1 MNKLFLYGCLLAALF
16 SSCKTSQNATQKSS
30 ENVVEVT
37 FLHVNDVYEISPL
50 EGGKVGGMARIA
62 TLRKELI
69 QQNPNTVTVLAGDF
83 LNPALISTFKHE
95 GKSIKGKQ
103 MIEAMNAV
111 GFDWVGLGN
120 HEFDLD
126 EADLQKRIDE
136 SKFNWLAS
144 NAFQHKKGADI
155 EPFGKMVNGIKIP
168 FPKTTILTFA
178 NPQGQTVKVGMFSV
192 VLPANKKDFV
202 YYGDFFEAAVKNYDI
217 LKTECDFVVA
227 LTHLN
232 KADDAKLAGM
242 LPNVK
247 LLMGGHDHDN
257 MIERVGETTIA
268 KADANAKTAYVHTI
282 TFDTKTKI
290 AHVQSQLRKINESIP
305 QDSAV
310 AVIVKKWDDI
320 MDIALQK
327 LGMDRNDVVSQLTE
341 PLDGRESS
349 MRNTHTNL
357 GDLIAKAMT
366 ASASKPVD
374 CSVFNSGSVRIDD
387 QLLGTITQLDI
398 MRILPFGGKIV
409 EVALKG
415 RLLERMLETGVKNK
429 GNGGFLQWDKI
440 RYDEAKSEWFING
453 KLLDVNQDYYIAIP
467 KFMMEGKETN
477 FGYLTAQ
484 NPDVQ
489 KITESNELEINDI
502 RNDVR
507 KVLIAYLKRK

>member
-1 MNKLFLYGCLLAALF
+1 MKKFILLGCLFTVLF
-16 SSCKTSQNATQKSS
+16 SACKTSQISNQNKI
-30 ENVVEVT
+30 EIT

-50 EGGKVGGMARIA
+50 EGGKLGGMARIA

-69 QQNPNTVTVLAGDF
+69 QQNPNTLTILAGDF
-83 LNPALISTFKHE
+83 LNPALISIFKHE

-103 MIEAMNAV
+103 MVEAMNAV

-144 NAFQHKKGADI
+144 NALQNNKGNLS
-155 EPFGKMVNGIKIP
+155 PFYKVVDGAKVS
-168 FPKTTILTFA
+168 FPKTTILTFK
-178 NPQGQTVKVGMFSV
+178 NPQGQTVKMGMFSV
-192 VLPANKKDFV
+192 VLPSNKKDYV
-202 YYGDFFEAAVKNYDI
+202 YYGDFFESAVKTYDI
-217 LKTECDFVVA
+217 LKTECDFVVGI
-227 LTHLN
+227 THLN
-232 KADDAKLAGM
+232 KVDDAKLAEM
-242 LPNVK
+242 LPGVK

-257 MIERVGETTIA
+257 MIEQVGTATIA

-282 TFDTKTKI
+282 SFDTKTKI
-290 AHVQSQLRKINESIP
+290 ASVQSKLRKIDESIP

-310 AVIVKKWDDI
+310 AVVVKKWDDI
-320 MDIALQK
+320 MDVSLKKA
-327 LGMDRNDVVSQLTE
+327 GMDRNDVVSQISE

-374 CSVFNSGSVRIDD
+374 CSIFNSGSVRIDD
-387 QLLGTITQLDI
+387 QLSGRITQLDI
-398 MRILPFGGKIV
+398 MRILPYGGKIV

-415 RLLERMLETGVKNK
+415 RLLERILETGVKNK

-440 RYDEAKSEWFING
+440 RHDEAKSEWFVNG

-477 FGYLTAQ
+477 FGYLTPQ

-489 KITESNELEINDI
+489 KVAESDEKDMNDV

-507 KVLIAYLKRK
+507 KVLIAYLKGK

>member
-1 MNKLFLYGCLLAALF
+1 MKKFILLGCLFTVLF
-16 SSCKTSQNATQKSS
+16 SACKTSQISNQNK
-30 ENVVEVT
+30 VEIT

-69 QQNPNTVTVLAGDF
+69 QQNPNTLTILAGDF

-103 MIEAMNAV
+103 MVEAMNAV

-126 EADLQKRIDE
+126 EVDLQKRIDE
-136 SKFNWLAS
+136 STFNWLAS
-144 NAFQHKKGADI
+144 NTLQNNKGNLS
-155 EPFGKMVNGIKIP
+155 PFYKVVNGAKVP
-168 FPKTTILTFA
+168 FPKTTILTFT
-178 NPQGQTVKVGMFSV
+178 NPQGQTVKMGMFSV
-192 VLPANKKDFV
+192 VLPSNKKDYV
-202 YYGDFFEAAVKNYDI
+202 YYGDFFESAVKTYDI
-217 LKTECDFVVA
+217 LKTECDFVVGI
-227 LTHLN
+227 THLN
-232 KADDAKLAGM
+232 KVDDAKLAEM
-242 LPNVK
+242 LPGVK

-257 MIERVGETTIA
+257 MIERVGTTTIA

-282 TFDTKTKI
+282 SFDTKTKI
-290 AHVQSQLRKINESIP
+290 ALVQSKLRKMDETIP

-310 AVIVKKWDDI
+310 AVVVKKWDDI
-320 MDIALQK
+320 MDVSLK
-327 LGMDRNDVVSQLTE
+327 KVGMDRNDVVSQLSE

-357 GDLIAKAMT
+357 GDLVAKAMT

-374 CSVFNSGSVRIDD
+374 CSIFNSGSVRIDD
-387 QLLGTITQLDI
+387 QLSGRITQLDI
-398 MRILPFGGKIV
+398 MRILPYGGKIV
-409 EVALKG
+409 EVSLKG
-415 RLLERMLETGVKNK
+415 RLLERILETGVKNK
-429 GNGGFLQWDKI
+429 GNGGFLQWDKV
-440 RYDEAKSEWFING
+440 RHDVVKNEWFVNG

-477 FGYLTAQ
+477 FGYLTPQ

-489 KITESNELEINDI
+489 KVVESDEKDMNDI

-507 KVLIAYLKRK
+507 KVLIAYLKGK

>member
-1 MNKLFLYGCLLAALF
+1 MKKLFLIGCLLAFLF
-16 SSCKTSQNATQKSS
+16 SSCKISQTAHQKKA
-30 ENVVEVT
+30 ENKIEIT

-50 EGGKVGGMARIA
+50 EGGKVGGLARVA

-69 QQNPNTVTVLAGDF
+69 KQNSNTVTILAGDF

-103 MIEAMNAV
+103 MVEAMNAV

-136 SKFNWLAS
+136 SNFNWLAS
-144 NAFQHKKGADI
+144 NTLQNNKGNLS
-155 EPFGKMVNGIKIP
+155 PFYKMANGAKTP
-168 FPKTTILTFA
+168 FPKSTILTFT
-178 NPQGQTVKVGMFSV
+178 NPQGQTVKMGMFSV
-192 VLPANKKDFV
+192 VLPSNKKDYV
-202 YYGDFFEAAVKNYDI
+202 YYEDFFESAVKTYDM
-217 LKTECDFVVA
+217 LKTDCDFVVGI
-227 LTHLN
+227 THLN
-232 KADDAKLAGM
+232 KVDDAKLAEM
-242 LPNVK
+242 LPGVK

-257 MIERVGETTIA
+257 MIQQVEETIIA
-268 KADANAKTAYVHTI
+268 KADANAKSAYVHTI

-290 AHVQSQLRKINESIP
+290 ATVKSKLRKIDETIA

-310 AVIVKKWDDI
+310 AVVVKKWDDI
-320 MDIALQK
+320 MDISLKKA
-327 LGMDRNDVVSQLTE
+327 GMDRNDVVSQISE

-374 CSVFNSGSVRIDD
+374 CSIFNSGSVRIDD
-387 QLLGTITQLDI
+387 QLSGRITQLDI
-398 MRILPFGGKIV
+398 MRILPYGGKIM
-409 EVALKG
+409 EVTLKG
-415 RLLERMLETGVKNK
+415 RLLGRILETGVKNK

-440 RYDEAKSEWFING
+440 RHDEVKNEWFVNG

-477 FGYLTAQ
+477 FGYLTPQ

-489 KITESNELEINDI
+489 KVVESDEKDINDI

-507 KVLIAYLKRK
+507 KILITYLKGK

>member
-1 MNKLFLYGCLLAALF
+1 MKKFILMTCLLTVLF
-16 SSCKTSQNATQKSS
+16 SACKTTKISNQNKI
-30 ENVVEVT
+30 EIT

-62 TLRKELI
+62 TLRKELTK
-69 QQNPNTVTVLAGDF
+69 QNPNTITVLAGDF

-103 MIEAMNAV
+103 MTDAMNAV

-144 NAFQHKKGADI
+144 NVLQNEKGNLKPFHKV
-155 EPFGKMVNGIKIP
+155 VNGAKIS
-168 FPKTTILTFA
+168 FPKTAILTFT
-178 NPQGQTVKVGMFSV
+178 NLQGQNVKVGMFSV
-192 VLPANKKDFV
+192 VLPSNKKEYV
-202 YYGDFFEAAVKNYDI
+202 YYGDFFESAVKTYDI
-217 LKTECDFVVA
+217 LKTECDFVVGI
-227 LTHLN
+227 THLN
-232 KADDAKLAGM
+232 KADDAKLAEM
-242 LPNVK
+242 LPGVK

-257 MIERVGETTIA
+257 MIERVGTTTIA
-268 KADANAKTAYVHTI
+268 KADANAKSAYIHSI
-282 TFDTKTKI
+282 MFDTKTKI
-290 AHVQSQLRKINESIP
+290 ALVQSKLRKMDESIP

-310 AVIVKKWDDI
+310 ATVVKKWDDI
-320 MDIALQK
+320 MDISLK
-327 LGMDRNDVVSQLTE
+327 KVGMDRNDVVSQISE

-357 GDLIAKAMT
+357 GNLIAKAMT

-374 CSVFNSGSVRIDD
+374 CSIFNSGSVRIDD
-387 QLLGTITQLDI
+387 QLAGRITQLDI
-398 MRILPFGGKIV
+398 MRILPYGGKIV
-409 EVALKG
+409 EVSLKG
-415 RLLERMLETGVKNK
+415 RLLERILETGVKNK

-440 RYDEAKSEWFING
+440 THDEAKNEWFING

-477 FGYLTAQ
+477 FGYLTTQ

-489 KITESNELEINDI
+489 KVVESDEKDINDV

-507 KVLIAYLKRK
+507 KVLIAYLKGK

>member
-1 MNKLFLYGCLLAALF
+1 MKKLLFLGCVLTVFF
-16 SSCKTSQNATQKSS
+16 SSCKTSQTANNQST
-30 ENVVEVT
+30 ENKVEVT

-69 QQNPNTVTVLAGDF
+69 QKNPNTLTILAGDF

-136 SKFNWLAS
+136 SKFNWLSS
-144 NAFQHKKGADI
+144 NAFQHKKGGDI
-155 EPFGKMVNGIKIP
+155 EPFGKIVNGVKVP
-168 FPKTTILTFA
+168 FPKTTILTFT
-178 NPQGQTVKVGMFSV
+178 NPQGQTVKMGMFSV
-192 VLPANKKDFV
+192 VLPSNKKDYV
-202 YYGDFFEAAVKNYDI
+202 YYSDFFEAAVKTYDI
-217 LKTECDFVVA
+217 LKTECDFVVGI
-227 LTHLN
+227 THLN
-232 KADDAKLAGM
+232 KADDAKLAEM
-242 LPNVK
+242 LPGVK

-257 MIERVGETTIA
+257 MIERVGTSTIA

-282 TFDTKTKI
+282 SFDTKTRI
-290 AHVQSQLRKINESIP
+290 ADVQSQLRKIDESIA

-310 AVIVKKWDDI
+310 AVVVKKWDDI
-320 MDIALQK
+320 MDVALQK
-327 LGMDRNDVVSQLTE
+327 LGMDRNDVVSQITQ
-341 PLDGRESS
+341 PLDGRETS

-366 ASASKPVD
+366 ASTSKPVD
-374 CSVFNSGSVRIDD
+374 CSIFNSGSVRIDD
-387 QLLGTITQLDI
+387 QLSGRITQLDI

-409 EVALKG
+409 EVSLKG
-415 RLLERMLETGVKNK
+415 RLLEKILETGIKNK

-440 RYDEAKSEWFING
+440 RHDEAKNEWFVNG
-453 KLLDVNQDYYIAIP
+453 KLLDVNQEYYIAIP

-477 FGYLTAQ
+477 FGYLTSQ

-489 KITESNELEINDI
+489 KITESDEKEMSDV

-507 KVLIAYLKRK
+507 KVLIAYLKGK

>member
-1 MNKLFLYGCLLAALF
+1 MKKFLLIICLFTVLF
-16 SSCKTSQNATQKSS
+16 SSCKTSQIATRNSA
-30 ENVVEVT
+30 ENKIEIT

-50 EGGKVGGMARIA
+50 EGGKLGGMARIA

-69 QQNPNTVTVLAGDF
+69 QQNPNTLTVLAGDF
-83 LNPALISTFKHE
+83 LNPALISIFKHE

-103 MIEAMNAV
+103 MVETMNAV

-136 SKFNWLAS
+136 SNFNWLAS
-144 NAFQHKKGADI
+144 NALQNNKGNLVPFHKV
-155 EPFGKMVNGIKIP
+155 VNGAKVP
-168 FPKTTILTFA
+168 FPKTSILTFT
-178 NPQGQTVKVGMFSV
+178 NSQGQTVKMGMFSV
-192 VLPANKKDFV
+192 VLPSNKKDYV
-202 YYGDFFEAAVKNYDI
+202 YYGDFFESAIKTYEI
-217 LKTECDFVVA
+217 LKTECDFVVGI
-227 LTHLN
+227 THLN
-232 KADDAKLAGM
+232 KADDAKLAEM

-257 MIERVGETTIA
+257 MIERVGTTTIA

-290 AHVQSQLRKINESIP
+290 ALVQSKLRKIDESIP

-310 AVIVKKWDDI
+310 AVVVKKWDDI
-320 MDIALQK
+320 MDVALTK
-327 LGMDRNDVVSQLTE
+327 AGMDRNDVVSELSE

-366 ASASKPVD
+366 ASTSKPVD

-387 QLLGTITQLDI
+387 QVSGSITQLDI
-398 MRILPFGGKIV
+398 MRILPYGGKIV

-415 RLLERMLETGVKNK
+415 RLLEGILETGVKNK
-429 GNGGFLQWDKI
+429 GNGGFLQWDNV
-440 RYDEAKSEWFING
+440 RHDEAKNEWFING

-489 KITESNELEINDI
+489 SITESDEKDINDI

>member
-1 MNKLFLYGCLLAALF
+1 MKKLILIGCILTILF
-16 SSCKTSQNATQKSS
+16 ASCKTTQTANKKSA
-30 ENVVEVT
+30 ENKIEIT
-37 FLHVNDVYEISPL
+37 FLHVNDVYEISSL

-69 QQNPNTVTVLAGDF
+69 QQNPNTLTVLAGDF
-83 LNPALISTFKHE
+83 LNPALISIFKHE

-103 MIEAMNAV
+103 MVETMNAV

-126 EADLQKRIDE
+126 EVDLQKRIDE
-136 SKFNWLAS
+136 SSFNWLAS
-144 NAFQHKKGADI
+144 NALRNEKGNLKPFHKV
-155 EPFGKMVNGIKIP
+155 VNGAKVP
-168 FPKTTILTFA
+168 FPKTSILTFT
-178 NPQGQTVKVGMFSV
+178 NPQGQTVKMGMFSV
-192 VLPANKKDFV
+192 VLPSNKKDYV
-202 YYGDFFEAAVKNYDI
+202 YYGDFFESAVKTYDI
-217 LKTECDFVVA
+217 LKTECDFVVGI
-227 LTHLN
+227 THLN
-232 KADDAKLAGM
+232 KADDAKLAAM
-242 LPNVK
+242 VPDLK
-247 LLMGGHDHDN
+247 LIMGGHDHDN
-257 MIERVGETTIA
+257 MIERVGTTTIA

-282 TFDTKTKI
+282 MFDTKTKI
-290 AHVQSQLRKINESIP
+290 ALVQSKLRKIDESIP

-310 AVIVKKWDDI
+310 AMVVKKWDDI
-320 MDIALQK
+320 MDIALK
-327 LGMDRNDVVSQLTE
+327 KAGIDRNDVVSQLSE

-366 ASASKPVD
+366 ASASKSVD

-387 QLLGTITQLDI
+387 QISGSVTQLDI
-398 MRILPFGGKIV
+398 MRILPYGGKIV

-415 RLLERMLETGVKNK
+415 RLLERIVQTGVKNK

-440 RYDEAKSEWFING
+440 RYDEVKNEWFING
-453 KLLDVNQDYYIAIP
+453 KLLDVNQDYYISIP

-477 FGYLTAQ
+477 FGYLTVQ

-489 KITESNELEINDI
+489 SITESDEKDVNDI

-507 KVLIAYLKRK
+507 KVLITYLKGK

>member
-1 MNKLFLYGCLLAALF
+1 MKKFILLGYLFTALF
-16 SSCKTSQNATQKSS
+16 SACKTSQLSNQNKI
-30 ENVVEVT
+30 EIN

-69 QQNPNTVTVLAGDF
+69 QQNPNTLTVLAGDF

-103 MIEAMNAV
+103 MVEAMNAV

-144 NAFQHKKGADI
+144 NALQNNKGNLS
-155 EPFGKMVNGIKIP
+155 PFYKTVNNEKIS
-168 FPKTTILTFA
+168 FPKTTILTFK
-178 NPQGQTVKVGMFSV
+178 NSLGQTVKMGIFSV
-192 VLPANKKDFV
+192 VLPSNRKDYV
-202 YYGDFFEAAVKNYDI
+202 YYGDFFESAVKTYDI
-217 LKTECDFVVA
+217 LKTECDFVVGI
-227 LTHLN
+227 THLN
-232 KADDAKLAGM
+232 KVDDAKLAEM
-242 LPNVK
+242 LPGVK

-257 MIERVGETTIA
+257 MIERVGATTIA

-282 TFDTKTKI
+282 SFDTKTKI
-290 AHVQSQLRKINESIP
+290 ALVQSKLRKIDESIP

-310 AVIVKKWDDI
+310 AVVVKKWDDI
-320 MDIALQK
+320 MDVSLK
-327 LGMDRNDVVSQLTE
+327 KVGMDRNDVVSQIFE

-374 CSVFNSGSVRIDD
+374 CSIFNSGSVRIDD
-387 QLLGTITQLDI
+387 QLSGRITQLDI
-398 MRILPFGGKIV
+398 MRILPYGGKIV
-409 EVALKG
+409 EVTLKG
-415 RLLERMLETGVKNK
+415 RLLERILETGVKNK

-440 RYDEAKSEWFING
+440 THDVVKNEWFVNG
-453 KLLDVNQDYYIAIP
+453 KLLDINQDYYIAIP

-477 FGYLTAQ
+477 FGYLTIQ
-484 NPDVQ
+484 NPDIQ
-489 KITESNELEINDI
+489 KVVESDEKDINDV

-507 KVLIAYLKRK
+507 KILIAYLKGK

>member
-1 MNKLFLYGCLLAALF
+1 MKKFILLSCLFTILF
-16 SSCKTSQNATQKSS
+16 SACKTSQISNQNKI
-30 ENVVEVT
+30 EIT

-69 QQNPNTVTVLAGDF
+69 QQNPNTLTILAGDF

-103 MIEAMNAV
+103 MVEAMNAV

-144 NAFQHKKGADI
+144 NTLQNNKGNLS
-155 EPFGKMVNGIKIP
+155 PFYKVVNGAKVP
-168 FPKTTILTFA
+168 FPKTTILTFTNA
-178 NPQGQTVKVGMFSV
+178 QGQVAKMGIFSV
-192 VLPANKKDFV
+192 VLPSNKKDFV
-202 YYGDFFEAAVKNYDI
+202 YYGDFFESAVKTYDI
-217 LKTECDFVVA
+217 LKTECDFVVGI
-227 LTHLN
+227 THLN
-232 KADDAKLAGM
+232 KADDAKLAEM
-242 LPNVK
+242 LPGVK

-257 MIERVGETTIA
+257 MIERVGTTTIA
-268 KADANAKTAYVHTI
+268 KSDANAKTAYVHTI
-282 TFDTKTKI
+282 SFDTKTKI
-290 AHVQSQLRKINESIP
+290 ALVQSKLRKMDESIL

-310 AVIVKKWDDI
+310 SVVVKKWDDI
-320 MDIALQK
+320 MDVSLK
-327 LGMDRNDVVSQLTE
+327 KVGMDRNDVVSQIAE

-349 MRNTHTNL
+349 IRNTHTNL

-366 ASASKPVD
+366 ASASKSVD
-374 CSVFNSGSVRIDD
+374 CSIFNSGSVRIDD
-387 QLLGTITQLDI
+387 QLSGRITQLDI
-398 MRILPFGGKIV
+398 MRILPYGGKIV
-409 EVALKG
+409 EVSLKG

-440 RYDEAKSEWFING
+440 RHDEAKNEWFVNG

-477 FGYLTAQ
+477 FGYLTTQ

-489 KITESNELEINDI
+489 KVVESDEKDINDV

-507 KVLIAYLKRK
+507 KVLIAYLKGK